1 MRITILQ
8 VLALIGSLHIAAPA
22 MAVIFGNDNRR
33 QASADENPIYRRVGI
48 ITKVDENIDH
58 GHGTAWLSGE
68 CLITTN
74 YHVAFFNSR
83 KEDGKVITTRAKRG
97 VALDFHVDLQPGRT
111 KSFAKKV
118 RAEVIDFGNW
128 TPGDTTGA
136 FEDFVLLKLDQCIG
150 RDLGFLEVKSPSNR
164 YWQPAGEL
172 TVIGYPQDRW
182 TDSGVTVESGCKAP
196 DTSAGVGGATIDCSF
211 TPGSS
216 GSPVLEIQDNGA
228 HLVTGMVTGG
238 SAKNHAEKYD
248 VRSGS
253 VNWMVLSD
261 VFAESIQEARYDI
274 EPHTLSDEARKRI
287 AIRRSNEAGAVAFG
301 ALPASSNDMKTSASS
316 WRVKLPPDGR
326 DAHIYYLQ
334 RPDVCP
340 RQGCMTVVLSRP
352 YVGKYSDTKIV
363 GKFMGLPLPE
373 FIGPARTG
381 QWRTLY
387 VADEKPGLY
396 REITFDGGEY
406 RLSSR
411 PPVSEAEI
419 RDQGGKATG
428 LKAQQ

>member
-1 MRITILQ
+1 MRISILQ
-8 VLALIGSLHIAAPA
+8 LLGLIGSLHIADPA

-33 QASADENPIYRRVGI
+33 QASADENPLYRRVGI
-48 ITKVDENIDH
+48 ITKVDEYIDH

-74 YHVAFFNSR
+74 YHVAFFKSR

-97 VALDFHVDLQPGRT
+97 VALDFHVDLQQGRT

-150 RDLGFLEVKSPSNR
+150 RDLGFLEIKSPSNR

-228 HLVTGMVTGG
+228 YLVTGMVTGG

-274 EPHTLSDEARKRI
+274 EPHTLSEEVRKRI
-287 AIRRSNEAGAVAFG
+287 ATRRSNEAGALAFG
-301 ALPASSNDMKTSASS
+301 AMPTSSKDMKASASS
-316 WRVKLPPDGR
+316 WRVKLQPDGR
-326 DAHIYYLQ
+326 DAQIYYLQ
-334 RPDVCP
+334 RPDVCT
-340 RQGCMTVVLSRP
+340 RRGCMTVVLSRP
-352 YVGKYSDTKIV
+352 YVGKFSDTKIV

-373 FIGPARTG
+373 FIGPARSG

-387 VADEKPGLY
+387 VPDENSGLY
-396 REITFDGGEY
+396 REITFDDGEY
-406 RLSSR
+406 RVSSKA
-411 PPVSEAEI
+411 PISEAQI
-419 RDQGGKATG
+419 REQGGKATG
-428 LKAQQ
+428 LKAQ